1 MQSIP
6 TAVVENANAKILSDT
21 PFQLERAPENG
32 ANNIDIAVLDMQG
45 KTWLLIEGTVCL
57 VRRIKEKTPMEREK
71 YIDVRKGI
79 KNLYKDHTVT
89 QINVVFDFLG
99 GYCTKVE
106 NELNNITGT
115 DKKTEYIIIKCQ
127 RWLLSQNNETK
138 NSTGIYNDYN
148 SVTYNAET
156 TKHRCHPHCCKR
168 KYIKRTNKDI
178 IILRGIYLALLF
190 YDYRD

>member
-6 TAVVENANAKILSDT
+6 TAVVEKANAKILWDT
-21 PFQLERAPENG
+21 LFQLERAPENG
-32 ANNIDIAVLDMQG
+32 ANKIYIAILDMQG
-45 KTWLLIEGTVCL
+45 KTWLLIEGTVCQ
-57 VRRIKEKTPMEREK
+57 VRRIKEKTPMKRKK

-89 QINVVFDFLG
+89 QINVVFHFLG

-106 NELNNITGT
+106 KELNNITGT

-127 RWLLSQNNETK
+127 KWLLSQNNETTK

-156 TKHRCHPHCCKR
+156 TKHTCHPHCCKR
-168 KYIKRTNKDI
+168 KYIKGTN
-178 IILRGIYLALLF
+178 
-190 YDYRD
+190 

>member
-1 MQSIP
+1 
-6 TAVVENANAKILSDT
+6 
-21 PFQLERAPENG
+21 
-32 ANNIDIAVLDMQG
+32 
-45 KTWLLIEGTVCL
+45 
-57 VRRIKEKTPMEREK
+57 MEREK

-106 NELNNITGT
+106 KELNNITGT

-127 RWLLSQNNETK
+127 TWLLSQNNETTK

-148 SVTYNAET
+148 SV
-156 TKHRCHPHCCKR
+156 K
-168 KYIKRTNKDI
+168 
-178 IILRGIYLALLF
+178 
-190 YDYRD
+190 